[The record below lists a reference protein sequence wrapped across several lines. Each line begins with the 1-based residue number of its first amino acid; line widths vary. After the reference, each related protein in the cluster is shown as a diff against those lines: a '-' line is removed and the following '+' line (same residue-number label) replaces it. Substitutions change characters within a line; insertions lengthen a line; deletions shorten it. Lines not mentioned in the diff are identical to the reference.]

1 MSGKLE
7 MKMRSWLGNKN
18 GNDQIGMGTVRVI
31 HAHLFDED
39 DDDDDDD
46 DVDNND

>member
-1 MSGKLE
+1 
-7 MKMRSWLGNKN
+7 
-18 GNDQIGMGTVRVI
+18 MGTVRVI